1 MDDSDTEVAL
11 VETPSKLA
19 TDTIPVTPP
28 RQSQEVSET
37 FDEKSR
43 GHRQLGFCFCVFASI
58 HVSLNTDLR
67 V

>member
-43 GHRQLGFCFCVFASI
+43 GHR
-58 HVSLNTDLR
+58 
-67 V
+67 